1 MAVSDERDTLA
12 RRGVVR
18 ASGGPLREVK
28 VELAVV
34 LLLLLTVLLFTVG
47 WDGPPW
53 LELLLVFGSSVAGA
67 GWIVWRAHRVS
78 ARVLAARG
86 EDSGG

>member
-1 MAVSDERDTLA
+1 MAVGDERDPLA

-18 ASGGPLREVK
+18 ASGGPLRDVK

-34 LLLLLTVLLFTVG
+34 VVLLVTIFLFTVG

-53 LELLLVFGSSVAGA
+53 LEVLLLFAASAAGA
-67 GWIVWRAHRVS
+67 GWVAWRARRVA
-78 ARVLAARG
+78 ARVLAQRG
-86 EDSGG
+86 NDGG